1 MAQSG
6 PNSSSLLSFDAQ
18 AADSSAD
25 RPSDRTAPP
34 HSFKPFTRYAIGAGI
49 SPLGVNLM
57 VATNIGRNF
66 NLRGTGNLFQYTVN
80 NITTNGFN
88 VDAKLNLASA
98 GASLDIY
105 PFARHGLRF
114 SPGVL
119 FYNQNSADT
128 TFTVKGG
135 TTFTLNSVQ
144 FIASSTNPVTGVGSL
159 GLHTQ
164 SPAFTATT
172 GWGNVIPRSGGH
184 WSFPFEVGVAF
195 IGSPALNIALNSGQ
209 VCNAQGQV
217 CIDVATDQVLQANLQ
232 TQIAKYKND
241 LDPLKTYPI
250 VSFGIA
256 YSFGAR

>member
-1 MAQSG
+1 MAQHG
-6 PNSSSLLSFDAQ
+6 PNSSSLLSFNAQ
-18 AADSSAD
+18 SAEPSTADQAGHQSTP
-25 RPSDRTAPP
+25 R
-34 HSFKPFTRYAIGAGI
+34 SFRPFTRYAIGAGI

-57 VATNIGRNF
+57 VATNISPNF
-66 NLRGTGNLFQYTVN
+66 NLRGTGNIFQYTVN

-119 FYNQNSADT
+119 FYNQNAADA
-128 TFTVKGG
+128 TFSVKGG

-144 FIASSTNPVTGVGSL
+144 FIASSTNPVKGVGSL

-217 CIDVATDQVLQANLQ
+217 CIDVATDQVLQTNLQ